1 MVKTNHILLIEDN
14 PDDILLTKR
23 ALEKIDGSIH
33 VDVCESG
40 LDAMEYLF
48 HSTSGGRPKPDLIVL
63 DLNLPKIS
71 GFDVLKKIRS
81 HETTRALPVV
91 VLSSS
96 REESDLRRATEYG
109 ANSFIR
115 KPVDFVKFREVADL
129 IARYWLELNETM
141 KA

>member
-1 MVKTNHILLIEDN
+1 MVKPNLILLIEDN
-14 PDDILLTKR
+14 PDDILLTTR
-23 ALEKIDGSIH
+23 ALEKIGGNIQ

-40 LDAMEYLF
+40 LEAMEYLF
-48 HSTSGGRPKPDLIVL
+48 ETPEQHPLPDLIVL
-63 DLNLPKIS
+63 DLNLPKIN
-71 GFDVLKKIRS
+71 GFEVLQKIRS
-81 HETTRALPVV
+81 SERTRGVPVV

-129 IARYWLELNETM
+129 LARYWLEINETI